1 MSIVTET
8 QQPITQQQ
16 ELPEEP
22 RSQRGTPT
30 WEMARFYPHQGEWT
44 EEQYLALDTNN
55 LIEFDNGMLE
65 FLPMPTDTHQR
76 IAKFLLRLLDD
87 FVESRLLG
95 EVFMMGYP
103 VRLPD
108 GKSRQPDIV
117 YVRSG
122 RPTSKRYVA
131 GADIVVEIVSELPE
145 DRRRDLETKRE
156 DYAAAGIPEYWIV
169 DPETQTI
176 SVLTLD
182 GEAYK
187 SHGELRPG
195 ETATSVLLDGFTIDV
210 KACFDA
216 AVVETGTTEDT
227 E

>member
-1 MSIVTET
+1 
-8 QQPITQQQ
+8 
-16 ELPEEP
+16 
-22 RSQRGTPT
+22 
-30 WEMARFYPHQGEWT
+30 
-44 EEQYLALDTNN
+44 
-55 LIEFDNGMLE
+55 
-65 FLPMPTDTHQR
+65 MPTDTHQR